1 MSSKNSNIS
10 FKYHNYDI
18 NIDLNDIKWSSFRE
32 YPNNIQHHLFSLRWI
47 AGYPEDMQ
55 SNIANQFCRYFYK
68 INEAIEYLFYLGKY
82 ADHTASIRIKILL
95 KILENS
101 MCKEEYQLLNFELHK
116 TFKSIYDGKTYS
128 PGSNHSIMSDLA
140 LLNCSSKVRAT
151 NEVVTNIKN
160 RLINNIDSI
169 FNVHTGASKEHSI
182 SYQEFNLL
190 LIHNTLNEISALS
203 NDIIH
208 SKDIQFI
215 NSTYLKVKRFSKF
228 ILYSSWLNGLG
239 YLPIGD
245 TFSTCKPNI
254 LKKVFGVN
262 NPNELFDGE
271 FLPIVFFSKSFG
283 LYIYKTEYI
292 QLSLQNSFH
301 SLIHKQND
309 DLSITLSVNGEPF
322 FIDGGYHDILTG
334 SLKLK
339 STNCHSMPICKD
351 IKLKNSMDFKSGSLI
366 EISDDMMSI
375 CAEHSRYG
383 ELIIKRDISIESGCI
398 NIKDTINVFDQR
410 IITQFILAPEL
421 KLKLLTANSIEIKSN
436 TTKITLIFTGEVII
450 DEIEVIFKDLPCKVN
465 RIAIQNV
472 RLGLFTVMLTE
483 KILQLIEKP
492 KNFFTDDKTNLI
504 EN

>member
-1 MSSKNSNIS
+1 MSINNSNIL
-10 FKYHNYDI
+10 FQYHNYDI
-18 NIDLNDIKWSSFRE
+18 YIDLNDIKWNAFRE

-68 INEAIEYLFYLGKY
+68 INETTDYLFYLGKY
-82 ADHTASIRIKILL
+82 ADHTASIRIRILL
-95 KILENS
+95 KLLDYS
-101 MCKEEYQLLNFELHK
+101 MNKEEYNLINFEFHK
-116 TFKSIYDGKTYS
+116 TFKSIYDGETYS

-140 LLNCSSKVRAT
+140 LLNCSLKIQAT

-169 FNVHTGASKEHSI
+169 FNVNTGATKEHSI

-203 NDIIH
+203 NDIIKN
-208 SKDIQFI
+208 KDIQFI
-215 NSTYLKVKRFSKF
+215 NSIYHKVKRFSKF
-228 ILYSSWLNGLG
+228 ILYSSWLNGFG

-254 LKKVFGVN
+254 LKKIFGVK

-271 FLPIVFFSKSFG
+271 FVPIVFFSKSFG
-283 LYIYKTEYI
+283 LYILKTEYI

-309 DLSITLSVNGEPF
+309 DLSITLSINGEPF
-322 FIDGGYHDILTG
+322 FIDGGYHDILTR
-334 SLKLK
+334 SLQLK
-339 STNCHSMPICKD
+339 STNCHSMPICKE

-366 EISDDMMSI
+366 EISDDMMSV

-383 ELIIKRDISIESGCI
+383 ELIIKREISIESGCI

-421 KLKLLTANSIEIKSN
+421 KLKKINSNSIEIRSN
-436 TTKITLIFTGEVII
+436 TTTITLIFTGEVTI

-465 RIAIQNV
+465 RIAIQNA
-472 RLGLFTVMLTE
+472 RLGLFTVMLTD
-483 KILQLIEKP
+483 KVFQSIEKP
-492 KNFFTDDKTNLI
+492 KNYFTDDRTNLI